1 MQPNF
6 KLRERIYTNND
17 RSIAIFKTRKR
28 QTILFIAVKVYSKK
42 RQPLYNKEYSILKN
56 LSSKSIIKVYNYYE
70 DEKNFYMEME
80 YCASSDLS
88 QYLWSN
94 KHCNYFEKVI
104 KVVSTQI
111 LLGLKN
117 LHSNGII
124 HCNLKPSNIVL
135 DEFGNVK
142 ICDLKKA
149 LNINEMSNED
159 IKINKSAMTPCYTAP
174 ELFTEQGVFSYKSD
188 FWALGC
194 IMYEMAV
201 GQVPYYDHN
210 MNKLIMKILNEPVDF
225 SMKNFQEYSDDFIEV
240 LKRLLDKDYNNRCD
254 WDEIENFNF
263 WDYEIFKN
271 PRYYSNNNNNSSNNN
286 STSINSNNN
295 STNNSINNINNSNSN
310 SNNNNNNNI
319 NSINNSNNINNNHI
333 NNNNSN
339 ANYIVKKSLSFVPS
353 NVPNINQS
361 SLLNNKYV
369 NHNSAEL
376 PLIYERKNI
385 KGSFQKSKDD
395 DINEDTN
402 QKKKLD
408 EEINFQNNEN
418 DILEN
423 NYEQKY
429 ENMKISLSQSLMNIT
444 KIVDKKEKKLSNYS
458 LSQIITSTDK
468 PIKLPQIEDII
479 IQDSDKN
486 IKPIIGNKSIEI
498 IKHPSYKVEKIVLS
512 PVYQLNQLRE
522 LISKNKISHIQTYI
536 GYIYQLMKSYA
547 NNLKYDYLLNF
558 LNYFESIILQ
568 KDMSNNIINSPFCEL
583 IISFLNINND
593 DIRIRA
599 CSIIGFLIRY
609 STTVQTPLD
618 KYNLT
623 EILIS
628 FISDNNLELNRKAM
642 ATLGEYL
649 FFVATQIE
657 EEEDENCD
665 IWKISP
671 ESIKALLLSL
681 NHSDEIIR
689 LYSLKT
695 IENISILT
703 NLSRNFFSSDDFL
716 DTIVNIYNEN
726 CENLEIHSSAL
737 NICSHLIRQEQSLLK
752 DFLDKLIDPY
762 NIILEKESERNQQ
775 ILINCLLFGLFENPD
790 NLNNINCDDFI
801 PECINLLPS
810 SNIII
815 SSKIII
821 LFTFVLRK
829 KEILLK
835 YDKQVFD
842 AIFKLKKDNNFFYYV
857 KIFENF
863 IISQYDKL
871 VNHFIIL
878 NDNNEIINY
887 LNIFNSIASYHRIS
901 SSLFKPHFLNFLISI
916 LYKNTTNEITTKI
929 FDLIRAFSENTYC
942 VEKNANFIITNI
954 FTKILFLAIKLDKE
968 FQRPPLNIC
977 ANILSVL
984 LDDDNLYCSTIIEKG
999 KTNQINSMIQIIL
1012 PTIFEILQ
1020 IPDTMNDA
1028 LSFLALIIVKNTAFI
1043 SLYRSVGIIDFV
1055 FNLMKEDKYYFNLS
1069 LIKILIKLIESND
1082 TTFNDIIDMELIDKV
1097 NFMLGKEQ
1105 MEEMGI
1111 YTEYVIEMFMDLM
1124 FKINDEKKLRYS
1136 GNYDKENYKNN
1147 FLSKIKKVSI
1157 NFKLCIKLLNC
1168 ENINIQTKS
1177 CICLMFILQFFPNGE
1192 SEIPIKFTSED
1203 IPNLLK
1209 GLDSYSTKNHKK
1221 IIKIFKWI
1229 IDYQKDYLDV
1239 LKGNLMFLQ
1248 TYVEIIRDTS
1258 NKQDVV
1264 ELAEKF
1270 LKDISKIKC

>member
-70 DEKNFYMEME
+70 DEKNYYMEME

-149 LNINEMSNED
+149 LNKNEMTNED
-159 IKINKSAMTPCYTAP
+159 IKINKGAMTPCYTAP
-174 ELFTEQGVFSYKSD
+174 ELFTEKGIFSFKSD

-210 MNKLIMKILNEPVDF
+210 MNKLIMKILNDPVDF
-225 SMKNFQEYSDDFIEV
+225 SMKNFQEYSDEFIDV
-240 LKRLLDKDYNNRCD
+240 LKRLLDKDCNNRCD
-254 WDEIENFNF
+254 WDEIENFSF

-271 PRYYSNNNNNSSNNN
+271 PRYYSNNNNNYSSNNN
-286 STSINSNNN
+286 STSMNSNNN
-295 STNNSINNINNSNSN
+295 SSTNSNNNNNSNSMSN
-310 SNNNNNNNI
+310 SNNNNCNNNL
-319 NSINNSNNINNNHI
+319 NINPV
-333 NNNNSN
+333 
-339 ANYIVKKSLSFVPS
+339 VKKSLSFVPS
-353 NVPNINQS
+353 NLPNINQS
-361 SLLNNKYV
+361 SLLNNQYV

-385 KGSFQKSKDD
+385 KGGFQKSKDD
-395 DINEDTN
+395 INEDSN

-408 EEINFQNNEN
+408 QEINFENNEN

-429 ENMKISLSQSLMNIT
+429 ENMKISFSQSLMNIT

-479 IQDSDKN
+479 IQDSDKT

-498 IKHPSYKVEKIVLS
+498 IKHPHYKVEKIDLS
-512 PVYQLNQLRE
+512 PVYQLVQLKE
-522 LISKNKISHIQTYI
+522 LISNNKISHIQTYI
-536 GYIYQLMKSYA
+536 AYLYQLMKSYV
-547 NNLKYDYLLNF
+547 NNFKYDLLLNI

-568 KDMSNNIINSPFCEL
+568 KDMSNNIINSPFVEL

-593 DIRIRA
+593 DIRIRS

-609 STTVQTPLD
+609 STTVQNPLD

-628 FISDNNLELNRKAM
+628 FISDNNLELNRKAI

-657 EEEDENCD
+657 DEEDENCD
-665 IWKISP
+665 IWKISN
-671 ESIKALLLSL
+671 ESVKALLLSL

-689 LYSLKT
+689 CYSLKT

-703 NLSRNFFSSDDFL
+703 NLSKNIFSTEDFL
-716 DTIVNIYNEN
+716 DRIVNIYNEN

-775 ILINCLLFGLFENPD
+775 ILINCLLFGLFENLD
-790 NLNNINCDDFI
+790 NLKNINCDDFI

-821 LFTFVLRK
+821 LFTFLFKK

-842 AIFKLKKDNNFFYYV
+842 AIFKLKKDNNFYYYV

-887 LNIFNSIASYHRIS
+887 LNIFNSIGSYHKIS

-916 LYKNTTNEITTKI
+916 LYKNPTNEITSKI
-929 FDLIRAFSENTYC
+929 LDLIKAFSENTYC

-968 FQRPPLNIC
+968 FQRAPLNIC
-977 ANILSVL
+977 ANILSIL

-999 KTNQINSMIQIIL
+999 KTNQINSMIAIIL

-1043 SLYRSVGIIDFV
+1043 TLYLSVGIIDFV
-1055 FNLMKEDKYYFNLS
+1055 FNLMYEDKYYFNLS

-1082 TTFNDIIDMELIDKV
+1082 IKFKDIIEMELIDRV

-1124 FKINDEKKLRYS
+1124 FKINDEKKLKYS
-1136 GNYDKENYKNN
+1136 GNYDKEIYKND
-1147 FLSKIKKVSI
+1147 FLSKISKVSI

-1177 CICLMFILQFFPNGE
+1177 CICLIFILQFFPNGE
-1192 SEIPIKFTSED
+1192 SDFPIKFTSED
-1203 IPNLLK
+1203 VPNLLK
-1209 GLDSYSTKNHKK
+1209 GLDSNSTKIHKK

-1229 IDYQKDYLDV
+1229 IDCQKDYLEV
-1239 LKGNLMFLQ
+1239 LKGNLIFLQ
-1248 TYVEIIRDTS
+1248 TYVEKIRDTS
-1258 NKQDVV
+1258 NKQDVI